1 MAHPKR
7 PMSPHMFIYKPQ
19 LTAMLSI
26 IHRMTGV
33 GLAAG
38 TLFITVWLLA
48 AAWGPAA
55 FDWVQ
60 EFYGSWLGI
69 LVLLGFSV
77 CLFYHLCNGVRHLL
91 WDLGFCL
98 EIEDVYRSGWVM
110 LCATAVLT
118 FTAWMIGVGIMGSAS

>member
-1 MAHPKR
+1 MAQPKR

-19 LTAMLSI
+19 LTTTLSI

-33 GLAAG
+33 GLAVG

-60 EFYGSWLGI
+60 GFYGSWLGI
-69 LVLLGFSV
+69 LVLFGFSV

-91 WDLGFCL
+91 WDIGYCL
-98 EIEDVYRSGWVM
+98 DIVDVYRSGWVM

-118 FTAWMIGVGIMGSAS
+118 FTAWKIAASIAGGAS